1 MLTDRMQAS
10 RLLHRKAHA
19 VLQFHQHKENW
30 CEIKYRNIK
39 NTFCIQDAIVAP
51 AVGSRCPPR
60 TSCASILR
68 TVQSRRSLDDVLEA
82 ECAVA
87 REPLAFASAAQI
99 LSVGSFGIDVSLCYC
114 TGAACFVASLRREEV
129 LSGD

>member
-1 MLTDRMQAS
+1 M
-10 RLLHRKAHA
+10 
-19 VLQFHQHKENW
+19 
-30 CEIKYRNIK
+30 
-39 NTFCIQDAIVAP
+39 
-51 AVGSRCPPR
+51 
-60 TSCASILR
+60 LR

-99 LSVGSFGIDVSLCYC
+99 LSVRSFGIDVSLCYC
-114 TGAACFVASLRREEV
+114 TGTACFVASLRREEA